1 MSGICTNSIR
11 KSGAGCDHRTVTVN
25 LDGESIAIETG
36 EGPLDDLPWDE
47 ANKRLF
53 ILLGLKRLRTLG
65 LVLDNAIG
73 SVTNGVEGSNVR
85 QWTILTKDI
94 TKTNIG
100 TSYVNIQIGANGERS
115 LVDFTGATQF
125 RIILNA
131 NLVGTGQWGARLI
144 RDGDS
149 VVLYENA
156 NLGASGERELDTD
169 WQALPAAAV
178 GLTVV
183 RLQGKSTTGA
193 DDPVFRRCVLLT
205 R

>member
-1 MSGICTNSIR
+1 MAGICTNSIR

-36 EGPLDDLPWDE
+36 EGPLDELPWDD

-65 LVLDNAIG
+65 LALDNAIG
-73 SVTNGVEGSNVR
+73 RVTNGEEGTNMR
-85 QWTILTKDI
+85 QWTILAKDI

-100 TSYVNIQIGANGERS
+100 TAYVNIQIGANGERS

-149 VVLYENA
+149 AVLYENA

-178 GLTVV
+178 GLTTV